1 MSLVFVDGKLVGKT
15 NKAKE
20 IEQNIIEDRRNNK
33 INQNINVR
41 YREDIDSLLVNTE
54 GGRLTR
60 ALIVVK
66 DGKPLV
72 TKEDIE
78 FLKQGRVTW
87 ENLVAQGKI
96 EYLDADEEEEAY
108 IALDEKSLTK
118 EHTHLEISPLS
129 VIGLQATMLPF
140 INHNNAHRSVIAI
153 KSVQQG
159 VGIYSSN
166 YRIRM
171 DNDII
176 VAYDQEQPI
185 VKTKIYDED
194 NIKAHPIGKNI
205 VVAVISYLG
214 YNMDDAIIINKSAV
228 ERGLF
233 RASFF
238 RPYKVTELHYVG
250 GQKDEIGIPDKDVID
265 YKSEEAYK
273 LLDEDGIVSPG
284 TYVEGGDV
292 IIGKVSP
299 PRFVSSIDKFRLGI
313 QKRIE
318 TSVECR
324 QTEYGVVDN
333 VFISSTSEGNKY
345 VSVKIR
351 EDLPVEIGDKFGT
364 RSGQKGVVGMLV
376 RQEDMPFTQSGIVP
390 DVIFSPYSI
399 PSRMTMGFLLEM
411 IGGKV
416 GALGG
421 RFVDG
426 TPFIGEKGE
435 DLRKELQSYGFRENG
450 VEKMYNAI
458 TGDEIEATIFV
469 GDMLYTRLKHVVTNK
484 VQWRA
489 RGPVQLLTRQ
499 PTEGKSK
506 RGGLRL
512 GEMEKDCFVAYGAA
526 LALKERFDSDKV
538 TIPVCAKCGLV
549 AVYNVKKRTGYC
561 PVDGEDVPIK
571 LVEVSNSFKI
581 LLDELKSMGIYPKL
595 LIGSKI

>member
-15 NKAKE
+15 NKAVE
-20 IEQNIIEDRRNNK
+20 IAKSIIEDRRNNK
-33 INQNINVR
+33 ISQNVNVR

-60 ALIVVK
+60 ALIVVR
-66 DGKPLV
+66 DGKPLI
-72 TKEDIE
+72 TNEDIDL
-78 FLKQGRVTW
+78 LKQGRVTW
-87 ENLVAQGKI
+87 DNLVEHGKI
-96 EYLDADEEEEAY
+96 EYLDADEEEDAY
-108 IALDEKSLTK
+108 IAIEEKDLTK

-140 INHNNAHRSVIAI
+140 VNHNNAHRSVIAI

-166 YRIRM
+166 YKIRM

-176 VAYDQEQPI
+176 VAYDQELPI
-185 VKTKIYDED
+185 VKTRIYDEE

-205 VVAVISYLG
+205 VVAVMSYLG
-214 YNMDDAIIINKSAV
+214 YNMDDAIIINKSSV

-233 RASFF
+233 RSSFF
-238 RPYKVTELHYVG
+238 RPYKVAELHYVG
-250 GQKDEIGIPDKDVID
+250 GQKDEIRIPDKDVID
-265 YKSEEAYK
+265 YKSEEAYN

-333 VFISSTSEGNKY
+333 VFVSSTSEGNKY

-364 RSGQKGVVGMLV
+364 RSGQKGVVGMLL

-390 DVIFSPYSI
+390 DLIFSPYSI

-411 IGGKV
+411 MGGKL

-426 TPFIGEKGE
+426 TPFIGEKEG
-435 DLRKELQSYGFRENG
+435 DLRAELQSYGFRENG
-450 VEKMYNAI
+450 VERMYNAI
-458 TGDEIEATIFV
+458 TGDEIDATIFV

-489 RGPVQLLTRQ
+489 KGPVQLLTRQ

-512 GEMEKDCFVAYGAA
+512 GEMEKDCFIAYGAA

-538 TIPVCAKCGLV
+538 TIPVCSKCGLV
-549 AVYNVKKRTGYC
+549 AVYNVKKKTGYC

-571 LVEVSNSFKI
+571 LIEVSNSFKI